1 MSQQNLDIS
10 NTIAAHDQI
19 LHFPKGGKP
28 SLATNEWLIW
38 SGNLNKNE
46 DEGANSTLPDLEHGI
61 KKVLVPFTWWR
72 SQIRNQIHSQIQG
85 QLNSHHNEADLFSKA
100 KQGQIGV
107 WFAADDD
114 ILKHA
119 DLIEQGKT
127 LWPVVAAHFPIFRD
141 GRSFST
147 AALLRDR
154 FQWTGEIRAIGDV
167 LIDQLLQGARIGF
180 DSFALRPD
188 QNTSVALKQFDL
200 FAVTTQ
206 NSWRGQRTIRASL
219 SELSA

>member
-1 MSQQNLDIS
+1 MTI
-10 NTIAAHDQI
+10 NTIASHEQI
-19 LHFPKGGKP
+19 LHFPKGGQAHL
-28 SLATNEWLIW
+28 SANEWLIW
-38 SGNLNKNE
+38 NSSQDEVGNV
-46 DEGANSTLPDLEHGI
+46 SFPDLKHSQF

-72 SQIRNQIHSQIQG
+72 SQLEAQ
-85 QLNSHHNEADLFSKA
+85 HNEADLETKA
-100 KQGQIGV
+100 KLGQVGV

-114 ILKHA
+114 ILKYA
-119 DLIEQGKT
+119 DLIEEGKHYW
-127 LWPVVAAHFPIFRD
+127 LLVAAHFPIFRD

-154 FQWTGEIRAIGDV
+154 FQWETEIRAIGDV
-167 LIDQLLQGARIGF
+167 LIDQLLQGARVGF

-188 QNTSVALKQFDL
+188 QNTSIALKQFDL

>member
-19 LHFPKGGKP
+19 LRFPKGGQA
-28 SLATNEWLIW
+28 SLAANEWLIW

-46 DEGANSTLPDLEHGI
+46 DEGANSTLPDLEHGK

-72 SQIRNQIHSQIQG
+72 SQIHSP
-85 QLNSHHNEADLFSKA
+85 LNSQHNEADLLTMT
-100 KQGQIGV
+100 KQGRIGV
-107 WFAADDD
+107 WFAADED
-114 ILKHA
+114 ILQYA

-154 FQWTGEIRAIGDV
+154 FQWTGEVRAIGDV
-167 LIDQLLQGARIGF
+167 LIDQLLQGARVGF

-206 NSWRGQRTIRASL
+206 NSWRGERTTRASL